1 MKLTIGM
8 IVKNEE
14 KYLERCLNS
23 IKPILDNVD
32 SELIITDTGSTD
44 RTLEIAAGFTDR
56 IQHFEW
62 VNDFSAA
69 RNTTVEL
76 AKGEWYMFVDGDDIF
91 ESCDDI
97 IHFFNS
103 GEYKKYHCASFKYRN
118 IINLGKG
125 TFIDQ
130 NVIRMTERYPETE
143 FIGRIHENLSP
154 LNTPVKMISD
164 IVDHYGYLYDEE
176 NPETD
181 KMQRNEE
188 LLLKELEEIPKTD
201 RKHSF
206 IYYYLF
212 ESLRNIEPEK
222 AEKYLD
228 MGIKDASE
236 TGSDALVPM
245 YMDKIGVFFKRVD
258 YSSLIELCDDYFAL
272 NNGSEKHPTAD
283 AEMYAAKAL
292 SLSNL
297 ERQTEAFEVYRTFF
311 RTFNKIKDNNVPDI
325 DRFTASP
332 VLASDANYL
341 NVVMKFIIC
350 GVTEGKI
357 NEVNEF
363 LCNADLAPYSHNNK
377 TVAYIV
383 ENEIALLSKCGYEN
397 AHKFYNN
404 LSEYGRTVFRNSL
417 CNVIFVDANKNA
429 VIEALE
435 AISGSDEELKE
446 KIDIYKSYF
455 VNKEIN
461 ESTISEF
468 AHKYGTERNYDILFI
483 MMKCGMDISSLF
495 DIADFDPV
503 VCIKRCCDYLYG
515 FYDVAA
521 DYGAEYVRSNDAFPA
536 VVKLYEYCMKCAVE
550 VNRGVDDLVEVYSSL
565 GNKYA
570 SSLEI
575 DQLSPEISSARLF
588 YVAKSARKE
597 KKYNECFAKIKEA
610 IEIYPNITPVAAK
623 YQENVSSEFEEE
635 ASQKSL
641 SPEMRKLSEML
652 KTNVRN
658 MIING
663 NINSA
668 KKYLDEYEKINP
680 DDTEIPILRNMIG

>member
-14 KYLERCLNS
+14 KYLEQCLNS
-23 IKPILDNVD
+23 IKPILDNIE

-44 RTLEIAAGFTDR
+44 RTLEIAAQFTDK
-56 IQHFEW
+56 IQHFAW
-62 VNDFSAA
+62 INDFSAA
-69 RNTTVEL
+69 RNTTIAT
-76 AKGEWYMFVDGDDIF
+76 AKGEWYMFVDGDDVF

-97 IHFFNS
+97 IRFFNS
-103 GEYKKYHCASFKYRN
+103 GEYKKYHCASFIYRN
-118 IINLGKG
+118 ITNLDKG

-130 NVIRMTERYPETE
+130 NVIRMTECYSETQ

-176 NPETD
+176 NPETE
-181 KMQRNEE
+181 KMQRNEK
-188 LLLKELEEIPKTD
+188 LLLKELDEVPKTD

-228 MGIKDASE
+228 MGIKEAAE
-236 TGSDALVPM
+236 TGRDALIPM
-245 YMDKIGVFFKRVD
+245 YMDKVGVFFKRAD
-258 YSSLIELCDDYFAL
+258 YNSLLALSDEYFAL
-272 NNGSEKHPTAD
+272 NNGSENHPTAD

-297 ERQTEAFEVYRTFF
+297 EKQAEAFDVYQTFF
-311 RTFNKIKDNNVPDI
+311 SAFNKMKDNNVLDK
-325 DRFTASP
+325 DRFIASP

-350 GVTEGKI
+350 GVTEGKF

-363 LCNADLAPYSHNNK
+363 LCTADLAPYSHNNK

-383 ENEIALLSKCGYEN
+383 ENEIALLSKSGYEN
-397 AHKFYNN
+397 AQQFYNN
-404 LSEYGRTVFRNSL
+404 LSEYGKIVFRNSL
-417 CNVIFVDANKNA
+417 CNVLFAEANKNA
-429 VIEALE
+429 VIRALE
-435 AISGSDEELKE
+435 DIQDTDTELKE
-446 KIDIYKSYF
+446 KTDIYKSFYID
-455 VNKEIN
+455 KEISEN
-461 ESTISEF
+461 KISEF

-597 KKYNECFAKIKEA
+597 KKYKECFAKIKEA

-623 YQENVSSEFEEE
+623 YQENVSLEFEKE